1 MLKIV
6 WRGLNA
12 VLIVAAC
19 TFGTQGTFAVGAP
32 GVLTLTGDDEV
43 PAVKTSA
50 TGSGSIIVGADKS
63 VKGSV
68 TTANIAATAAH
79 IHVGAAGSNGPVII
93 PLTKKATDQGTTGD
107 NQSITGNAKQQMPT
121 SQMGSATPTQKSKDS
136 DSGTT
141 PRQPPTKAM
150 DAATPVMKSPSTT
163 SSGGQDSGST
173 DTQQRSEW
181 TVPEGARL
189 SDDQFQSYKAGNLYV
204 NVHSAANPGGE
215 IRAQIKP

>member
-6 WRGLNA
+6 GRGLNA
-12 VLIVAAC
+12 VLLIVAVC
-19 TFGTQGTFAVGAP
+19 TFGTQGTFAVGP
-32 GVLTLTGDDEV
+32 LTLTGDDEV

-79 IHVGAAGSNGPVII
+79 IHVGAAGSNGPIII
-93 PLTKKATDQGTTGD
+93 PLTKKATDQGTTRD
-107 NQSITGNAKQQMPT
+107 EHPPT
-121 SQMGSATPTQKSKDS
+121 SQMDSATPTQKSKDS
-136 DSGTT
+136 DAAK
-141 PRQPPTKAM
+141 QPATKAM

-173 DTQQRSEW
+173 GTQQRGEW

>member
-6 WRGLNA
+6 GRGLNA
-12 VLIVAAC
+12 VLIVAVC
-19 TFGTQGTFAVGAP
+19 TFGTQGTFAVGP
-32 GVLTLTGDDEV
+32 LTLTGNDEV

-93 PLTKKATDQGTTGD
+93 PLTKKATDQGTTRD
-107 NQSITGNAKQQMPT
+107 NQSITGNAKQPMPT
-121 SQMGSATPTQKSKDS
+121 SQMDSATPTQKSKDS
-136 DSGTT
+136 DSGT
-141 PRQPPTKAM
+141 RQPPTKAM
-150 DAATPVMKSPSTT
+150 DAATPVMKAPSTT

>member
-12 VLIVAAC
+12 VLIVAVC
-19 TFGTQGTFAVGAP
+19 TFGTQGAFAVGP
-32 GVLTLTGDDEV
+32 LTLTGDDEV

-93 PLTKKATDQGTTGD
+93 PLTKKATDQGTTRD

-121 SQMGSATPTQKSKDS
+121 SQMDSATPTQKSKDS
-136 DSGTT
+136 DPGTT
-141 PRQPPTKAM
+141 TRQPPTKAM

-163 SSGGQDSGST
+163 SSGGQGSGS

>member
-6 WRGLNA
+6 WPLSA
-12 VLIVAAC
+12 MLIVAVC
-19 TFGTQGTFAVGAP
+19 VLGTREGFAVGPP
-32 GVLTLTGDDEV
+32 GALTLTGDDEV

-50 TGSGSIIVGADKS
+50 TGSGSITVGADKS

-68 TTANIAATAAH
+68 TVANIAATAAH

-93 PLTKKATDQGTTGD
+93 PLTKKATDQGTTRD
-107 NQSITGNAKQQMPT
+107 DQSTTGNAKKQSPT
-121 SQMGSATPTQKSKDS
+121 SQMDSATPTQKSKDS
-136 DSGTT
+136 DSGTIAKG
-141 PRQPPTKAM
+141 PPTKAM
-150 DAATPVMKSPSTT
+150 DAATPIMKSPSTT

-181 TVPEGARL
+181 TVPEGTRL
-189 SDDQFQSYKAGNLYV
+189 SDDQFQTYKAGNLYV